1 MKLKFCQ
8 GYAIRSSPS
17 SRVYLLKEDG
27 WAWSLEER
35 EMGSAVRRRG
45 GLELLSAGM
54 NFEGPSLP
62 GNLFPLCMALLT
74 SSAKA
79 HQKE

>member
-1 MKLKFCQ
+1 
-8 GYAIRSSPS
+8 
-17 SRVYLLKEDG
+17 
-27 WAWSLEER
+27 
-35 EMGSAVRRRG
+35 MGSAVRHRG